1 MVFKKLGYYSELED
15 LDRNLC
21 KLVNKMKG
29 CNRKEAMV
37 NILEGLNVDSRY
49 CCFHKYYKVNYKEIA
64 MEVGHDGYLVTEVI
78 IIKDQLHSR

>member
-1 MVFKKLGYYSELED
+1 MVFKKLGYQSELED

-21 KLVNKMKG
+21 KLVNKMEG

-49 CCFHKYYKVNYKEIA
+49 CRLHNYYKFNYKEIA
-64 MEVGHDGYLVTEVI
+64 MEVGHAGSLVTEVI
-78 IIKDQLHSR
+78 IIKNQLHSR